1 MTPPPTGEAPHH
13 FTQPDPADLVE
24 REVGRAD
31 VGVQGP
37 QPPRPWWF
45 LVARQWP
52 TFVVL
57 LVVSAGLALAWAS
70 WWRLGASVVGGGM
83 LLAAALR
90 AVLPEKLA
98 GLLCCRSRAI
108 DVAFTAALG
117 AAIVGVTWVI
127 DPTRG

>member
-1 MTPPPTGEAPHH
+1 MTPHPAEQAPHH

-52 TFVVL
+52 TFAVL
-57 LVVSAGLALAWAS
+57 LVVTAGVALAGAS
-70 WWRLGASVVGGGM
+70 SWRLGTSVVGGGV
-83 LLAAALR
+83 LLAAVLR
-90 AVLPEKLA
+90 AVLPETLA

-108 DVAFTAALG
+108 DVTFTAALG